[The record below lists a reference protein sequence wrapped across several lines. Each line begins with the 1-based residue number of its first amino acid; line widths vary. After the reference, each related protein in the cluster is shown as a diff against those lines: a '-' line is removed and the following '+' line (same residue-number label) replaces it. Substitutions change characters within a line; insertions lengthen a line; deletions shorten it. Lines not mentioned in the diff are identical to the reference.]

1 MRFSLREGSVVSRH
15 SAASLQSFFPQSL
28 KQAFACLSFVVRV
41 LLKKPQ
47 QAIVMSLAYLERF
60 HMDIEICF
68 IPKLLMHRSMIS
80 FTMVCLFVSMSVLW
94 GIVLGSEFPIK
105 EEVKAVPSTNKMIS
119 LEEAIHRVV
128 EKNPEL
134 QSTRDQVDA
143 AAGIVRQSKLYPNP
157 VLELLADQMP
167 TTEIGMN
174 QSQNLVSVTQPIIT
188 GGKRRLGITV
198 SERSK
203 EKNELEL
210 DAVLLNVIADTK
222 KAFYKTIGNQE
233 ELGIARETE
242 KIANGIYKSEK
253 LRFEAGEVAIT
264 NVLRAEV
271 ELSKARNFVST
282 AEGSL
287 QNSIKEL
294 QTVMGVPEETINGVT
309 GKLLTRPVELSLHDL
324 VLQMENNQPL
334 LKASKKNIEIA
345 ETQLKLE
352 KRQVIPDINV
362 SAGYQRLTAEDV
374 DTVKVGITIPAPFFN
389 RNQGNIQK
397 SKAISR
403 KTKNENLSVYNDL
416 LFQLQRNINSY
427 NVERRRVIEFGDKIL
442 PKAKESLELIRK
454 GYKEGE
460 FNYID
465 LLDAQRTWAETRIS
479 YIESL
484 KNLNQFIAEIERLAV
499 TKIGGR

>member
-1 MRFSLREGSVVSRH
+1 
-15 SAASLQSFFPQSL
+15 
-28 KQAFACLSFVVRV
+28 
-41 LLKKPQ
+41 
-47 QAIVMSLAYLERF
+47 MSLAYLERF

-68 IPKLLMHRSMIS
+68 IPKRLMYRSMIS
-80 FTMVCLFVSMSVLW
+80 FTMVCLFVCMSVLW

-233 ELGIARETE
+233 ELVIARETE
-242 KIANGIYKSEK
+242 NIANGIYKSEK
-253 LRFEAGEVAIT
+253 LRFEAGEVAVT

-271 ELSKARNFVST
+271 ELSKAKKFCVHCGRQSAKFDKRVTNGNGSTGRN
-282 AEGSL
+282 
-287 QNSIKEL
+287 N
-294 QTVMGVPEETINGVT
+294 
-309 GKLLTRPVELSLHDL
+309 
-324 VLQMENNQPL
+324 
-334 LKASKKNIEIA
+334 
-345 ETQLKLE
+345 
-352 KRQVIPDINV
+352 
-362 SAGYQRLTAEDV
+362 
-374 DTVKVGITIPAPFFN
+374 
-389 RNQGNIQK
+389 
-397 SKAISR
+397 
-403 KTKNENLSVYNDL
+403 
-416 LFQLQRNINSY
+416 
-427 NVERRRVIEFGDKIL
+427 
-442 PKAKESLELIRK
+442 
-454 GYKEGE
+454 
-460 FNYID
+460 
-465 LLDAQRTWAETRIS
+465 
-479 YIESL
+479 
-484 KNLNQFIAEIERLAV
+484 
-499 TKIGGR
+499 